1 MKRPLLF
8 ALGLGC
14 ALLAVRAILRLRWDL
29 EGVECQV
36 ALMSQAEY
44 RRQLA
49 NAARQRGVVAG

>member
-1 MKRPLLF
+1 MKRFFLF

-14 ALLAVRAILRLRWDL
+14 ALLVARAVLRLRWDL
-29 EGVECQV
+29 EGVECQI
-36 ALMSQAEY
+36 ALMSQSEW